1 MNLYGEILAR
11 ALEGRAVQVT
21 IDGADAQAL
30 VKDACYR
37 ALEEIRAILEN
48 DALEDPEILRRAK
61 AEFVRRTGGKAYDSP
76 IPAEVKPRIP

>member
-48 DALEDPEILRRAK
+48 DALEDPECFQKI
-61 AEFVRRTGGKAYDSP
+61 EEIVRVYERMGVSP
-76 IPAEVKPRIP
+76 GPRHDFG

>member
-11 ALEGRAVQVT
+11 ALEGRAVRVT

-48 DALEDPEILRRAK
+48 DALEDPECFQKI
-61 AEFVRRTGGKAYDSP
+61 EEIVRVYERMGVSP
-76 IPAEVKPRIP
+76 GPRHDFG

>member
-37 ALEEIRAILEN
+37 ALEEIRAILKN
-48 DALEDPEILRRAK
+48 DALEDPECFQKI
-61 AEFVRRTGGKAYDSP
+61 EEIVRVYERMGVSP
-76 IPAEVKPRIP
+76 GPRHDFG